1 MFSENG
7 TQHGELQTVSQN
19 LATTEF
25 PDFSETEEISKLLVF
40 INNTSIQLIF

>member
-25 PDFSETEEISKLLVF
+25 PDFSETEEISKSLVF
-40 INNTSIQLIF
+40 ITSIQLIF